1 MTNRRP
7 PGDSPDTTALLEWP
21 GISSSDGGDTDP
33 TRRLPVRDRDAGDAT
48 GRHSIDEL
56 DDLRPS
62 ALPSAWV
69 SELEVSDLDG
79 DVVGPGA
86 ATTIMQLPP
95 EMLGHEDASFAEP
108 TAERDAVELLKW
120 RAGPPGA
127 TPAPAPTP
135 ASPDPSNGTAATLPA
150 LSLDMV
156 RAAAA
161 AAMAPARPLPD
172 SHHTIRDDDDE
183 EDTHRG
189 IVVSPAD
196 RLRATLEEAMAAL
209 LAAQSC
215 ADDGDVPEGLH
226 GHLARAVQLLST
238 AQDLGDDL

>member
-1 MTNRRP
+1 MTHRRP

-21 GISSSDGGDTDP
+21 GISRSDGGDTDP
-33 TRRLPVRDRDAGDAT
+33 NRRAPARDADDAT
-48 GRHSIDEL
+48 GRHSIDGL

-69 SELEVSDLDG
+69 SELDVSDLDG

-95 EMLGHEDASFAEP
+95 EMMGHDESSADAPAAVG
-108 TAERDAVELLKW
+108 AERDVELLKW

-127 TPAPAPTP
+127 LPTP
-135 ASPDPSNGTAATLPA
+135 STPDTSDGTAATLPA

-161 AAMAPARPLPD
+161 AVAPRPLPASYD
-172 SHHTIRDDDDE
+172 TIRDDDEE
-183 EDTHRG
+183 EDTQGG
-189 IVVSPAD
+189 IVVSAMD

-215 ADDGDVPEGLH
+215 ADDGDVPDGLH
-226 GHLARAVQLLST
+226 DHLARAVQLLST